1 MFTDR
6 FGSPLNVGDRVVI
19 ALSAGRGSAEMKEV
33 TVAGIVP
40 LLPHR
45 DRTEPKRERWDYR
58 TNTSHGDILGFYY
71 MREDQ
76 QGKRNATSFYRAKDT
91 TPDKLYVLQYWQE
104 ARWDSPT
111 RGVKKGDLTKRQ
123 SFDRVNDVIKVPE
136 GA

>member
-1 MFTDR
+1 MQYTDR

-45 DRTEPKRERWDYR
+45 DKTEPKRRYDRQAGNYAGE
-58 TNTSHGDILGFYY
+58 ILGFYY

-76 QGKRNATSFYRAKDT
+76 QAQRHATSFYRDKDT
-91 TPDKLYVLQYWQE
+91 PQDKLYVLQYWQE
-104 ARWDSPT
+104 ARWDSPS

-123 SFDRVNDVIKVPE
+123 SFDRVMDVVKVP
-136 GA
+136 A